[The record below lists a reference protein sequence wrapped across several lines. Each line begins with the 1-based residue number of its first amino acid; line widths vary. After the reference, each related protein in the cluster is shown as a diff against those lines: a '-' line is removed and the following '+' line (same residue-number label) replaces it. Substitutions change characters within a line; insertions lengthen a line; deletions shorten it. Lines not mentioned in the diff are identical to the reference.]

1 MPKKGDKEY
10 IITEEGIKNAVSRA
24 LNEYSEGEITKSA
37 KKPNFF
43 TLKMFGKNI
52 GGAIVSKK
60 NEKNI
65 EGKYLQNTEENISKV
80 TKLILESGKQHKTE
94 PNPVPVPVIISK
106 QEQELT
112 AKPTKKED
120 NNRKKLIVPMAITG
134 LVGGA
139 LGMIIASSG
148 DNITKND
155 ETIVIE
161 YDLSENTLDAITNLE
176 YSADDLIYEN
186 RNIIDVI
193 KGTQSDIREESSL
206 LGRPFSEQER
216 VDSENMALE
225 YITELEEIEVQRDN
239 AIAQYALI
247 KEPTASDKLEYSLTQ
262 LDIQS
267 KALNFKVSSL
277 TKAIEL
283 KNEQS
288 MLIQEHSD
296 AGYDKEGHSK
306 ELSGNNSLVSNFK
319 VEIEEAKE
327 SLTRNEHIQAYFR
340 NIDLEEVQDFDE
352 YFEAYVT
359 GIQNSDIDKLD
370 EFDQTFNSHKEYVNK
385 YKTAFKAT
393 NAEKS
398 DSFFRE

>member
-10 IITEEGIKNAVSRA
+10 IITEEGIKNAVSSA

-37 KKPNFF
+37 KKTNFF

-52 GGAIVSKK
+52 GGAIVGKK

-80 TKLILESGKQHKTE
+80 TKLILEASKQHKTE
-94 PNPVPVPVIISK
+94 PHSVPVPVVIPK
-106 QEQELT
+106 KEQDQEQNPNS
-112 AKPTKKED
+112 KPTEKED
-120 NNRKKLIVPMAITG
+120 KNRKKIIIPMAITG

-239 AIAQYALI
+239 AIAKYALI

-319 VEIEEAKE
+319 VEIE
-327 SLTRNEHIQAYFR
+327 
-340 NIDLEEVQDFDE
+340 
-352 YFEAYVT
+352 
-359 GIQNSDIDKLD
+359 
-370 EFDQTFNSHKEYVNK
+370 
-385 YKTAFKAT
+385 
-393 NAEKS
+393 
-398 DSFFRE
+398 